1 MTEGR
6 RSGSCE
12 DGVSAD
18 RHFRVLRFFGAL
30 TALDLVDLLQ
40 TPSPTHALDGVTLFD
55 ICDATFDMGYRDEAI
70 AWLGVSAEQVSEA
83 MAALEPILR

>member
-12 DGVSAD
+12 D
-18 RHFRVLRFFGAL
+18 
-30 TALDLVDLLQ
+30 
-40 TPSPTHALDGVTLFD
+40 
-55 ICDATFDMGYRDEAI
+55 
-70 AWLGVSAEQVSEA
+70 GVSAEQVSEA